1 MGQNRICSFWRKMAP
16 FVLWQTY
23 LADNVFLEKIREIPF
38 AERKLS
44 ITLMLG
50 QWIVLNRLFGDKR
63 AYNDG

>member
-1 MGQNRICSFWRKMAP
+1 MAP